1 MRFWVVFLIVLAI
14 TFTAYLAGVRVMN
27 TSGTSMEPLLHTGD
41 LIVIYAK
48 DPAEIEKGDVVTY
61 RVSVEDRTYFITHR
75 VVGMDE
81 KGFITKGDN
90 LGHPDSHVVMPE
102 DVVGVYITK
111 LPKVGLLGGFVRTF
125 WGYLL
130 LILIPGIAL
139 LVMEMKNIAG
149 ELR

>member
-1 MRFWVVFLIVLAI
+1 MKFWIALPLIFI
-14 TFTAYLAGVRVMN
+14 MFTAYLAGVRVMN

-41 LIVIYAK
+41 LIVLYGK
-48 DPAEIEKGDVVTY
+48 NPSEIEKGDIITY
-61 RVSVEDRTYFITHR
+61 KVSTDDKTYFITHR
-75 VVGMDE
+75 VVGKVE
-81 KGFITKGDN
+81 GGFITKGDN
-90 LGHPDSHVVMPE
+90 LDRPDAHVVMFK

-139 LVMEMKNIAG
+139 LVMEIKNIAG